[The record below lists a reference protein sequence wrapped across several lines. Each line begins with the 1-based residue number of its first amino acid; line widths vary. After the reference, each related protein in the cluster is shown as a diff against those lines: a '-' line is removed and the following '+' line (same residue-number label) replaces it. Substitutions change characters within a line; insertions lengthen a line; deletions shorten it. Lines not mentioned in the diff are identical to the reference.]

1 MLIYVLGTSLAGTEW
16 GMIRII
22 LPCAVLLW
30 LVWKIRFGD
39 FYSSFSPFVKIAQW
53 FWGRKSGL

>member
-53 FWGRKSGL
+53 FW

>member
-1 MLIYVLGTSLAGTEW
+1 MLIYVFGIHSAETGW
-16 GMIRII
+16 GVLLII
-22 LPCAVLLW
+22 LACAVLLW

-53 FWGRKSGL
+53 FW